1 MFQLALSSPFSISL
15 PQGTQWLIK
24 FHEAWLLAVSRIIW
38 LQDKFQSPKAHF
50 KSIHHINIFNPS
62 SLFSFLDTSWPLN
75 NTDLNAWVVD
85 VDFFS
90 SCKYYST
97 TWSSVGWI
105 WGHQTKDSEGQ
116 LQSYMQIFYCTEGSA
131 SLTRLF
137 KGQMSYVLGGLMI
150 FMLYPKLPFTH
161 IYLIFLWY
169 WSYFL
174 KKLIDLP

>member
-1 MFQLALSSPFSISL
+1 MTLGCQSNNLGYRINFSHLRLIS
-15 PQGTQWLIK
+15 
-24 FHEAWLLAVSRIIW
+24 
-38 LQDKFQSPKAHF
+38 

-62 SLFSFLDTSWPLN
+62 SLFFLRYQLTLEQYRFECMGCGCG
-75 NTDLNAWVVD
+75 
-85 VDFFS
+85 FFS

-97 TWSSVGWI
+97 MILSWLNLI
-105 WGHQTKDSEGQ
+105 HQTKDSEGQ

-137 KGQMSYVLGGLMI
+137 KGQMSYVLGGLVI

-169 WSYFL
+169 WSYF
-174 KKLIDLP
+174 